1 MRSRPIAALVSAEI
15 VSILGSRMTYL
26 ALPWFVLVTT
36 GSPSRMALVLAV
48 EILPMAIF
56 GIPSGT
62 VVERLGARTTM
73 LVCDAGRIPLLASLP
88 LLHAADMLS
97 FPLLLALVFALGCF
111 MAPYFAAQRV
121 ILPEL
126 VGEDETTIAQANS
139 VIEGGTALAA
149 VTGPA
154 LAGILIPFLGAPNVL
169 YVDAATY
176 AISFVLLAVFVPK
189 TKKLGEGGTQHGV
202 LAGIKFLLRDK
213 LVGPLGGTVVVL
225 NFLGAGLAAA
235 LPYYAYEHFSGNAKI
250 AGLFFAAMGAGAVI
264 GSIAAVVVVKRFP
277 PLRLAAAGIVALTVP
292 LWLLPFD
299 LPAWGVM
306 AALFTAT
313 LFTPLVN
320 GPVIGVITARTPIDL
335 RPKTMTALIS
345 ISTLASPLGFL
356 VAGQL
361 LEPWG
366 VERVF
371 AAVAIGMT
379 GAALAFASIA
389 LRHRDDPVSEASAM
403 AA

>member
-320 GPVIGVITARTPIDL
+320 GPVIGVITARTPVDL
-335 RPKTMTALIS
+335 RPKMMTALIS

-389 LRHRDDPVSEASAM
+389 LRHRDDPVSAASAM

>member
-1 MRSRPIAALVSAEI
+1 MKKTPLAALVSAEI

-36 GSPSRMALVLAV
+36 GSPSKMTLVLAA
-48 EILPMAIF
+48 EIAPIAIL
-56 GIPSGT
+56 GIPSGI

-73 LVCDAGRIPLLASLP
+73 LVCDAARVPLLAALP
-88 LLHAADMLS
+88 LLHSADALS
-97 FPLLLALVFALGCF
+97 FPLLLVLVFALGCF

-139 VIEGGTALAA
+139 VIEGGTAFAGLA
-149 VTGPA
+149 GPA
-154 LAGILIPFLGAPNVL
+154 LAGLLIPFIGASNVL

-176 AISFVLLAVFVPK
+176 AVAFLLLAGFVPK
-189 TKKLGEGGTQHGV
+189 TKRLGARATHGV
-202 LAGIKFLLRDK
+202 LAGIKFLLGDK
-213 LVGPLGGTVVVL
+213 LLGPLSGTVIVL
-225 NFLGAGLAAA
+225 NFLGAGLSAT
-235 LPYYAYEHFSGNAKI
+235 LPFYAFDEFSGDARI
-250 AGLFFAAMGAGAVI
+250 AGLFFTAMGAGAVI

-277 PLRLAAAGIVALTVP
+277 PLRLAALGIVALTLP
-292 LWLLPFD
+292 LWLLPLG

-306 AALFTAT
+306 AALFTAM

-320 GPVIGVITARTPIDL
+320 GPVIGVITARTPVDL
-335 RPKTMTALIS
+335 RPKMMTALIS
-345 ISTLASPLGFL
+345 VSTLSAPVGFL

-379 GAALAFASIA
+379 ASALGFAAIA
-389 LRHRDDPVSEASAM
+389 LRHRDEAAPEASAI

>member
-1 MRSRPIAALVSAEI
+1 MRKTPIAALVTAEI

-36 GSPSRMALVLAV
+36 GSPAKMTLVLAV

-56 GIPSGT
+56 GIPSGM
-62 VVERLGARTTM
+62 VVERLGGRTTM
-73 LVCDAGRIPLLASLP
+73 LVCDAARVPLLAALP
-88 LLHAADMLS
+88 VLYAADLLR
-97 FPLLLALVFALGCF
+97 FPLLLALVFLLGCF

-126 VGEDETTIAQANS
+126 VGENETSIAQANS
-139 VIEGGTALAA
+139 VIEGGTAFAGLA
-149 VTGPA
+149 GPA

-176 AISFVLLAVFVPK
+176 AVSFLLLLGFVPR
-189 TKKLGEGGTQHGV
+189 TRRLAGAAQQGV
-202 LAGIKFLLRDK
+202 LAGIRFLLKDR
-213 LVGPLGGTVVVL
+213 LLGPLSGTVIVL
-225 NFLGAGLAAA
+225 NFLGAGLSAT
-235 LPYYAYEHFSGNAKI
+235 LPYYAYDGFSGDSKV
-250 AGLFFAAMGAGAVI
+250 AGLFFTAMGAGALV
-264 GSIAAVVVVKRFP
+264 GSIGAVLVVKRVA
-277 PLRLAAAGIVALTVP
+277 PLRLAAAAIVAMSLP
-292 LWLLPFD
+292 LWVLPLD
-299 LPAWGVM
+299 PPAVGVM

-320 GPVIGVITARTPIDL
+320 GPVIGVITARTPVEL
-335 RPKTMTALIS
+335 RPKMMTALIS
-345 ISTLASPLGFL
+345 LSTLSAPLGFL

-366 VERVF
+366 VGHVF
-371 AAVAIGMT
+371 AAVAVGMT
-379 GAALAFASIA
+379 ATALVFATIAAK
-389 LRHRDDPVSEASAM
+389 RGSELLPEAPAV

>member
-1 MRSRPIAALVSAEI
+1 MKKAPLAALVSAEI

-36 GSPSRMALVLAV
+36 GSPSKMTLVLAA
-48 EILPMAIF
+48 EIAPIAIL
-56 GIPSGT
+56 GIPSGI

-73 LVCDAGRIPLLASLP
+73 LVCDAARVPLLAALP
-88 LLHAADMLS
+88 LLHSADALS
-97 FPLLLALVFALGCF
+97 FPLLLVLVFALGCF

-121 ILPEL
+121 ILPEF

-139 VIEGGTALAA
+139 VIEGGTAFAGLA
-149 VTGPA
+149 GPA
-154 LAGILIPFLGAPNVL
+154 LAGLLIPFIGASNVL

-176 AISFVLLAVFVPK
+176 AVAFLLLAGFVPK
-189 TKKLGEGGTQHGV
+189 TKRLGARATHGV
-202 LAGIKFLLRDK
+202 LAGIKFLLGDK
-213 LVGPLGGTVVVL
+213 LLGPLSGTVIVL
-225 NFLGAGLAAA
+225 NFLGAGLSAT
-235 LPYYAYEHFSGNAKI
+235 LPFYAFDEFSGDARI
-250 AGLFFAAMGAGAVI
+250 AGLFFTAMGAGAVL

-277 PLRLAAAGIVALTVP
+277 PLRLAALGIVALTLP
-292 LWLLPFD
+292 LWLLPLG

-306 AALFTAT
+306 AALFTAM

-320 GPVIGVITARTPIDL
+320 GPVIGVITARTPVDL
-335 RPKTMTALIS
+335 RPKMMTALIS
-345 ISTLASPLGFL
+345 VSTLSAPVGFL

-379 GAALAFASIA
+379 ASALGFAAIA
-389 LRHRDDPVSEASAM
+389 LRHRDEAAPEASAVT
-403 AA
+403 A

>member
-1 MRSRPIAALVSAEI
+1 MRKKPIAALVAAEI

-36 GSPSRMALVLAV
+36 GSPSKMALVLAV
-48 EILPMAIF
+48 EIAPMAIL
-56 GIPSGT
+56 GIPSGMA
-62 VVERLGARTTM
+62 VERLGARTTM
-73 LVCDAGRIPLLASLP
+73 LVCDAARIPLLASLP
-88 LLHAADMLS
+88 ILHSADTLS

-139 VIEGGTALAA
+139 VIEGGTAFAA
-149 VTGPA
+149 PRRTRARRHPDPDHRRAERALRRRGHVRRRVPAPRGLRPEDEAARRGGDPRRPRRDQVPPPRQAAGPA
-154 LAGILIPFLGAPNVL
+154 RRHGDRDQLPRRGA
-169 YVDAATY
+169 
-176 AISFVLLAVFVPK
+176 
-189 TKKLGEGGTQHGV
+189 
-202 LAGIKFLLRDK
+202 
-213 LVGPLGGTVVVL
+213 VGDVA
-225 NFLGAGLAAA
+225 F
-235 LPYYAYEHFSGNAKI
+235 YAYDNFSGDAKI
-250 AGLFFAAMGAGAVI
+250 AGLFFTAMGAGAVI
-264 GSIAAVVVVKRFP
+264 GSIGAVVVVKRFP
-277 PLRLAAAGIVALTVP
+277 PLRLAAIGIVALTIP
-292 LWLLPFD
+292 LWLLPLD

-320 GPVIGVITARTPIDL
+320 GPVIGVITARTPVDL
-335 RPKTMTALIS
+335 RPKMMTALIS
-345 ISTLASPLGFL
+345 VSALSAPAGFL

-379 GAALAFASIA
+379 AAALAFAAIA
-389 LRHRDDPVSEASAM
+389 LRHRDEPAPEVSAV

>member
-1 MRSRPIAALVSAEI
+1 VKKTPLVALVSAEI

-36 GSPSRMALVLAV
+36 GSPSKMTLVLAA
-48 EILPMAIF
+48 EIAPMAIL
-56 GIPSGT
+56 GIPSGM

-73 LVCDAGRIPLLASLP
+73 LVCDAARVPLLAALP
-88 LLHAADMLS
+88 LLHSADALS
-97 FPLLLALVFALGCF
+97 FPLLLVLVFALGCF

-126 VGEDETTIAQANS
+126 VGENETTIAQANS
-139 VIEGGTALAA
+139 VIEGGTAFAGLA
-149 VTGPA
+149 GPA
-154 LAGILIPFLGAPNVL
+154 LAGLLIPFIGAPNVL

-176 AISFVLLAVFVPK
+176 AVAFLLLAGFVPK
-189 TKKLGEGGTQHGV
+189 TKRLGARATHGV
-202 LAGIKFLLRDK
+202 LAGIKFLLGDK
-213 LVGPLGGTVVVL
+213 LLGPLSGTVIVL
-225 NFLGAGLAAA
+225 NFLGAGLSAT
-235 LPYYAYEHFSGNAKI
+235 LPFYAFDEFSGDAKI
-250 AGLFFAAMGAGAVI
+250 AGLFFTAMGAGAVI

-277 PLRLAAAGIVALTVP
+277 PLRLAALGIVALTLP
-292 LWLLPFD
+292 LWLLPFG

-306 AALFTAT
+306 AALFTAM

-320 GPVIGVITARTPIDL
+320 GPVIGVITARTPVDL
-335 RPKTMTALIS
+335 RPKMMTALIS
-345 ISTLASPLGFL
+345 LSTLSAPAGFL

-379 GAALAFASIA
+379 ASALAFAAIA
-389 LRHRDDPVSEASAM
+389 LRHRDEAAPEASAV